1 MPRKARDIPW
11 VDARDG
17 VYYVFWYDP
26 KRGRTERRSL
36 GTRDAGEAQA
46 RFAAFLAQGR
56 EVYAGR
62 PDGLTVDDALDSYE
76 LEHVNKK
83 VVDKD
88 RAIDIIRNLKA
99 HFAGVLVRDVDIPKC
114 RDYVLAR
121 GMGLIGS
128 TGRGKDIMAGSPAT
142 CRRELGLLKAAAAH
156 AVRWKRLPPGE
167 VPQVELPPNSEPV
180 TRWLTHEELAAL
192 RAACGATGRLRWFV
206 EIAYYTASRRD
217 AVETLTKFQ
226 VDMDRGR
233 ISLAKQ
239 GEVRTKKRRPVVP
252 IDPQLRPWL
261 AAALEESKTEFV
273 LGSAQ
278 PLYKAFMAA
287 AAKAGLTDDVTPHV
301 LRHTRAT
308 HLLQSG
314 AAPWAVAN
322 LLGDTLT
329 TVQKVY
335 GHACPDYLAEVLSG
349 EAKAG
354 DA

>member
-17 VYYVFWYDP
+17 VYYVFWYDA

-36 GTRDAGEAQA
+36 GTRDAVEAQA
-46 RFAAFLAQGR
+46 RFAAFLVPNQGGH
-56 EVYAGR
+56 AGR
-62 PDGLTVDDALDSYE
+62 DAGLTVDAALDAYE
-76 LEHVNKK
+76 IEHVNTK

-99 HFAGVLVRDVDIPKC
+99 HFAGVFMRDVDIPKC

-128 TGRGKDIMAGSPAT
+128 TGRGEQIMAGSPAT

-167 VPQVELPPNSEPV
+167 MPQVELPPDSEPV
-180 TRWLTHEELAAL
+180 TRWLTHEELHAL
-192 RAACGATGRLRWFV
+192 RAACGDAGRLRWFV

-217 AVETLTKFQ
+217 AVETMTKFQ
-226 VDMDRGR
+226 VDVVRDR
-233 ISLAKQ
+233 ISLAKT

-261 AAALEESKTEFV
+261 AAAINASPNEFV

-278 PLYKAFMAA
+278 PVYKPFMAA
-287 AAKAGLTDDVTPHV
+287 VEKAGLGDDVTPHV

-314 AAPWAVAN
+314 APPWAVAN

-329 TVQKVY
+329 TVQRVY
-335 GHACPDYLAEVLSG
+335 GHACPDYLAEVLG
-349 EAKAG
+349 E
-354 DA
+354 